1 MMAGPER
8 RGTEENGGVR
18 MADLKK
24 CTNFGVR
31 VKIALIERNMSN
43 KELAKKLGY
52 SNSTISDVIF
62 GRNSSSRTMELIAR
76 ELGIEVEEVR

>member
-1 MMAGPER
+1 MGAMEMA
-8 RGTEENGGVR
+8 N
-18 MADLKK
+18 LKK
-24 CTNFGVR
+24 CTPFGMK

-62 GRNSSSRTMELIAR
+62 GRNCSGKTKELIAR
-76 ELGIEVEEVR
+76 ELGIAEEELI